1 MHHGLRPGAPIRQ
14 QLLPQRQV
22 LESQTAVSA
31 GEDDQEPNGADD
43 PSDHCFSIDG
53 TDAFR

>member
-1 MHHGLRPGAPIRQ
+1 MHHGLRPGAPIDS

>member
-1 MHHGLRPGAPIRQ
+1 MRPRGSQPDPEQPIGPTHQGLRPGAPIES

-31 GEDDQEPNGADD
+31 RENDQ
-43 PSDHCFSIDG
+43 
-53 TDAFR
+53 